1 MADGGVVSVPAMM
14 AIGGAVAGGAMDEEN
29 PLRGAALG
37 ALGGYTGGA
46 ALGAMGGAAGGAAG
60 MGGAAG
66 SGITGATGAAGLGGA
81 GLANAGS
88 AGMMSAAGGGMGGA
102 LGGGIGGSTLAQG
115 GLLAGSG
122 LNAAGTSGALLGGAG
137 AGMGGAMGGGI
148 STPMSAMNAGF
159 TAGEIAPSLSMT
171 GHLNKIGTA
180 MQSPEMAQKL
190 GSMGGQMLMNQERQ
204 KQGVPVAQTA
214 PPMMR
219 PQFQPAPFMAS
230 APSFRGVTG
239 MPVGRFPMMNR
250 RG

>member
-37 ALGGYTGGA
+37 AFGGYTGGA

-66 SGITGATGAAGLGGA
+66 SGISGGLAGSAAGAGAAGAGSGMASLGGI
-81 GLANAGS
+81 GS
-88 AGMMSAAGGGMGGA
+88 GITGSTAAGG
-102 LGGGIGGSTLAQG
+102 
-115 GLLAGSG
+115 
-122 LNAAGTSGALLGGAG
+122 AAGGYGGLLGGAG
-137 AGMGGAMGGGI
+137 AGLGGAMGGGV
-148 STPMSAMNAGF
+148 SMPMSAMNAGF
-159 TAGEIAPSLSMT
+159 TAGEMAPSLSMT
-171 GHLNKIGTA
+171 GHLNKLGTA
-180 MQSPEMAQKL
+180 MQSPEMMEKL
-190 GSMGGQMLMNQERQ
+190 RSMGGQALMNQERQ
-204 KQGVPVAQTA
+204 KQGMPVAQTA

-239 MPVGRFPMMNR
+239 MPVGRFPMVNR